1 MRSDRKF
8 RVSSQ
13 LGNEHGEVLEQM
25 LERLILQQL
34 PNKLLKKQPLR
45 VTISTSFQKPSKQL
59 LKLKTINSSVMGYLC
74 NPLSVL
80 KVVSLQRR
88 DCQAD
93 GLDKGTIPW
102 SARQAV

>member
-1 MRSDRKF
+1 
-8 RVSSQ
+8 
-13 LGNEHGEVLEQM
+13 M

-45 VTISTSFQKPSKQL
+45 ATILMSFQKPSKRL

-74 NPLSVL
+74 NPRSAL
-80 KVVSLQRR
+80 KAVSLQQR
-88 DCQAD
+88 DCQGD
-93 GLDKGTIPW
+93 GLNKETIPW

>member
-1 MRSDRKF
+1 
-8 RVSSQ
+8 
-13 LGNEHGEVLEQM
+13 M

-45 VTISTSFQKPSKQL
+45 VTISISFQKPSKQL
-59 LKLKTINSSVMGYLC
+59 LKLKTINSSAMAYLC
-74 NPLSVL
+74 NPLIVL

-93 GLDKGTIPW
+93 GLNKETTPW
-102 SARQAV
+102 SAQQAA

>member
-1 MRSDRKF
+1 MRSDRKL
-8 RVSSQ
+8 RASSQ

-34 PNKLLKKQPLR
+34 HNKLLKKQPLR
-45 VTISTSFQKPSKQL
+45 VTISMSFQKPSKQL
-59 LKLKTINSSVMGYLC
+59 LKLKTINSPVMGYLC

-93 GLDKGTIPW
+93 GLNKETIPW
-102 SARQAV
+102 